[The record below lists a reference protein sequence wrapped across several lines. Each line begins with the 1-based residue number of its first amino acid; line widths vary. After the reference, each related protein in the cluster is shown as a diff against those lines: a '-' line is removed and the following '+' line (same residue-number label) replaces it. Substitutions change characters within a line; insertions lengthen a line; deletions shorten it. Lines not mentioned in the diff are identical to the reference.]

1 MCAYGIKNKMKFNPN
16 ASVKSNLSALTSFEA
31 DPNEYLYSGQ
41 KTNLSLGESV
51 VFAIVALD
59 EENSIHYKCVN
70 AAKNWRDNKEN
81 CVKTGH
87 FDVILPDD
95 LDIAR
100 TILDDEGVPLSNLQ
114 TKNFMRV
121 PIMYIC
127 KLSSQGKVIDF
138 DPQLKYITLKPGV
151 LSQLKK
157 MSEDKVDGS
166 DFDAIPDYL
175 VRLSLVEPKNKSFK
189 HDYTLSMHRGEIMEG
204 KKSIFPANYREEDF
218 FAMLDKIDAVDYFTE
233 NIDAFLEA
241 MHENFAKISD
251 PDLIRN
257 NFGKMEV
264 GESKSNAIAEKPR
277 LGSDRRKTVEP
288 EEEENDGVDVEEA
301 TREIEE
307 AQPATRTSRFA
318 NLSKK

>member
-1 MCAYGIKNKMKFNPN
+1 MKFNPN

-41 KTNLSLGESV
+41 KSNISIGESI

-70 AAKNWRDNKEN
+70 AAKNWRDRESN
-81 CVKTGH
+81 VKTGH

-95 LDIAR
+95 VDIAR

-127 KLSSQGKVIDF
+127 KLNSNGKVIDF

-157 MSEDKVDGS
+157 MSENKIDGS

-175 VRLSLVEPKNKSFK
+175 VRLSMIKAKNADFK
-189 HDYTLSMHRGEIMEG
+189 HDYEIAMHRGEIVEG
-204 KKSIFPANYREEDF
+204 KKVIYPANYREDDF

-241 MHENFAKISD
+241 MHESFAKISD

-264 GESKSNAIAEKPR
+264 GDSKSNAIAEKPR
-277 LGSDRRKTVEP
+277 LGSDRRKASETVE
-288 EEEENDGVDVEEA
+288 EDENDGVDVEEA